1 MNVLY
6 QQLLTSFT
14 KQNISDVA
22 SSSASK
28 ISHPSQLN
36 ATTPQLTNMVNIRR
50 SKLPKRGDSR
60 SVIQEDDID
69 RCREPQTGFRSESRL
84 FYFIDSNGIVKEPT
98 ISLSDSQQAR
108 LAQFIQDSEKRQQRI
123 REVSRRRAVFAAHR
137 RAAACNLMR
146 GTVDLENVDELL
158 TTDLTK
164 IEAFPSKQMA
174 KDTISLLKMG
184 RILWVVRHA
193 EREDNINRRWREK
206 SSLRSDNSPLSK
218 RGCVQAQELAKRFQ
232 NVQLDHVFTSPFDRT
247 LDTVS
252 RLVGERDVA
261 LNVEPGL
268 CEALYLCER
277 PPGFEPIEKIKTKY
291 PLVDDAYQPVVG
303 PIMPKE
309 GYGDDACVPR
319 LRTTL
324 NGIFDKCK
332 TGCARAGIFFMLTT
346 VALQVLFF

>member
-174 KDTISLLKMG
+174 KDTIR
-184 RILWVVRHA
+184 RIHRGVHFMNTQRKNHIEIDKA
-193 EREDNINRRWREK
+193 INNVLSYCFSQNLK
-206 SSLRSDNSPLSK
+206 SSDRSIQHQKKIDT
-218 RGCVQAQELAKRFQ
+218 RIQQAR
-232 NVQLDHVFTSPFDRT
+232 N
-247 LDTVS
+247 
-252 RLVGERDVA
+252 
-261 LNVEPGL
+261 
-268 CEALYLCER
+268 
-277 PPGFEPIEKIKTKY
+277 
-291 PLVDDAYQPVVG
+291 
-303 PIMPKE
+303 
-309 GYGDDACVPR
+309 R
-319 LRTTL
+319 LRKQNFT
-324 NGIFDKCK
+324 
-332 TGCARAGIFFMLTT
+332 
-346 VALQVLFF
+346 